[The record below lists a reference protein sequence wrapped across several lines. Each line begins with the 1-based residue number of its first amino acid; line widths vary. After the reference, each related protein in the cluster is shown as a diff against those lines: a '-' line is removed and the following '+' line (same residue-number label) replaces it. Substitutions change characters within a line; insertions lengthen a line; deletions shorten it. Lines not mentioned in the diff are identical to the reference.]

1 MAAWFAV
8 SSASMVGDAHV
19 YGLDI
24 DRPDLEILA
33 ITDRDAKALRSGGT
47 YTGPH
52 DLKSTI
58 ALLDVAEVSN
68 RITNQ
73 RGIVTIHAPPTKP
86 LAVPATDTFVITG
99 VLREDFQK
107 RLFDVGIDDSQ
118 IYPGL
123 DGLCKLSDWRART
136 HNYPKSMV

>member
-8 SSASMVGDAHV
+8 SSASVVGDAHV
-19 YGLDI
+19 YGPDI

-86 LAVPATDTFVITG
+86 LAVPATDTFVITAA
-99 VLREDFQK
+99 LREDFQK
-107 RLFDVGIDDSQ
+107 RLFDVASTIRRSTPASTGCVSSRI
-118 IYPGL
+118 GVR
-123 DGLCKLSDWRART
+123 GRT
-136 HNYPKSMV
+136 TIRN